1 MAQEKTP
8 VRNIASVKKVTF
20 KSIFMQWEWMLV
32 AVLLIINLVNMSLSP
47 NYLNYDNLM
56 NAMMVFLDKAIM
68 AFPMMMVL
76 LLGEIDISVASIAA
90 LSGVFMGL
98 ANEAGLPFAVI
109 VLVGLCA
116 GALCGFMNGVLCTR
130 FPELSSTIVTLGNLI
145 FLRGLAYMILENK
158 AFSGFP
164 KQMKFFAWGKIGNIP
179 FILIFF
185 ILEAGAFAFLIHRT
199 RFGRKLYAMGNSE
212 VASRFSGLKT
222 NSIKVAVFTL
232 SGLSAGAAA
241 LFLTSK
247 LGSVRASMATGYEM
261 EVIAMVVL
269 GGVSSSGGKGRVS
282 GVVLAVFTIGLLRF
296 GLGLA
301 NISSQVIMII
311 LGALLIVAVAIP
323 NMKQVVSESEILKQI
338 RRKSSRNPV
347 KKYRRNEK

>member
-1 MAQEKTP
+1 MADEKIP
-8 VRNIASVKKVTF
+8 VRRIAAEKKLTL
-20 KSIFMQWEWMLV
+20 KSFFMQWEWMLV
-32 AVLLIINLVNMSLSP
+32 AVLVIINLVNMNLSP
-47 NYLNYDNLM
+47 SYLDFDNLM

-98 ANEAGLPFAVI
+98 ANNMGLPFPII
-109 VLVGLCA
+109 VLAGLA
-116 GALCGFMNGVLCTR
+116 VGALCGFFNGILCTR

-164 KQMKFFAWGKIGNIP
+164 AQMKFFAWGDIGGIP

-185 ILEAGAFAFLIHRT
+185 ILEALVFAFLIHRT
-199 RFGRKLYAMGNSE
+199 KFGRKLFAMGNSE
-212 VASRFSGLKT
+212 AASRFSGIKT
-222 NSIKVAVFTL
+222 NKIKVIVFTV
-232 SGLSAGAAA
+232 SGLSAAAA
-241 LFLTSK
+241 SLFLTSK

-269 GGVSSSGGKGRVS
+269 GGVSSSGGRGRVS
-282 GVVLAVFTIGLLRF
+282 GVALAVFTIGLLRF

-338 RRKSSRNPV
+338 H
-347 KKYRRNEK
+347 RRNSQKQMNVQTGKN